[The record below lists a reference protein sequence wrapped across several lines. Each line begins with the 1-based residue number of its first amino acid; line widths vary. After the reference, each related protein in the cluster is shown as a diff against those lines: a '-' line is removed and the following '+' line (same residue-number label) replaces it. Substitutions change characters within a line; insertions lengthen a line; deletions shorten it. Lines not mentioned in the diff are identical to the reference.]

1 VRSSTQSLQRRYES
15 YNDSNA
21 NPAKRATVL
30 SMYAVRPSHR
40 KTPRNGHP
48 ASAKGFCFSVRGEE
62 RVQVSARWE
71 ALRCEHVP
79 TNIVHLPREHE
90 TKKKKPPKRRH
101 AGDMSLRQG
110 MSRWNRAEPF

>member
-1 VRSSTQSLQRRYES
+1 MSPTTTQTRIRLSELLFYRCTQCVHRI
-15 YNDSNA
+15 
-21 NPAKRATVL
+21 AKRRETDILLAQE
-30 SMYAVRPSHR
+30 
-40 KTPRNGHP
+40 
-48 ASAKGFCFSVRGEE
+48 GFCFSVRGEE